1 MLRASEYVEPVANKA
16 HSSTVSAL
24 NGMTAPEVC
33 SILSSHVVVVGLFVG
48 AAVGVV
54 GVVVVGLV
62 VGVVGLVVGI
72 DVVGLFVGLF
82 EGLVV
87 GLVEGESLMQPLT
100 IQYVVWP

>member
-1 MLRASEYVEPVANKA
+1 MVVYPCSSQVSEVPPLKWGIFNPNAAST
-16 HSSTVSAL
+16 SSSSQT
-24 NGMTAPEVC
+24 T
-33 SILSSHVVVVGLFVG
+33 ILPSNSFAGVTVGLI
-48 AAVGVV
+48 VGVV
-54 GVVVVGLV
+54 
-62 VGVVGLVVGI
+62 VVGLVVGI